1 MSLGKRWITTLECD
15 GQIVDFKRDM
25 YTNEKA
31 ALDAADVD
39 SIGKSNSWKVGAIV
53 VDLDDAERTTPP
65 PSLDEQ
71 HQHAE
76 RMATKWLARYQDLS
90 AEVGRVPGT
99 CETVDERRQMR
110 AVIEAMRPIVEAA
123 LARGLDRKESYQDY
137 SEWVS
142 DVTAAVSANRDRIGA
157 AMSAWENSQTI
168 SEDERELHAFADW
181 LEKRNSVIPQTNN
194 QLIIG
199 RYEGERAVVSMIR
212 NGGWKRGTANAGRQ
226 R

>member
-168 SEDERELHAFADW
+168 SEDEAASAIAKAAIAWVDASDGDRGTA
-181 LEKRNSVIPQTNN
+181 R
-194 QLIIG
+194 QLVDAI
-199 RYEGERAVVSMIR
+199 RANRSAL
-212 NGGWKRGTANAGRQ
+212 TANAGRQ

>member
-1 MSLGKRWITTLECD
+1 MTKRYLRRNDLCGASW
-15 GQIVDFKRDM
+15 
-25 YTNEKA
+25 N
-31 ALDAADVD
+31 ALDRMPADAF
-39 SIGKSNSWKVGAIV
+39 ITENPTIE
-53 VDLDDAERTTPP
+53 VDLDDQIAVNA
-65 PSLDEQ
+65 SLDEQ

-168 SEDERELHAFADW
+168 SEDEAASAIAKAAIAWVDASDGDRGTA
-181 LEKRNSVIPQTNN
+181 R
-194 QLIIG
+194 QLVDAI
-199 RYEGERAVVSMIR
+199 RANRSAL
-212 NGGWKRGTANAGRQ
+212 TANAGRQ